1 MPNIFESFLKQINSL
16 GSSYTKAS
24 LWGKILIFT
33 ILLLLL
39 VLVFKGV
46 KSNTSGLEGF
56 EQNDKFLLKS
66 GNDIYD
72 DFYVEIYEDRKS
84 VV

>member
-1 MPNIFESFLKQINSL
+1 MTNIFKNILKQINSL
-16 GSSYTKAS
+16 GSSYSKAS

-39 VLVFKGV
+39 VITFKGI
-46 KSNTSGLEGF
+46 KSHNSRIEGF

-66 GNDIYD
+66 GNNIYD
-72 DFYVEIYEDRKS
+72 DFYV
-84 VV
+84 